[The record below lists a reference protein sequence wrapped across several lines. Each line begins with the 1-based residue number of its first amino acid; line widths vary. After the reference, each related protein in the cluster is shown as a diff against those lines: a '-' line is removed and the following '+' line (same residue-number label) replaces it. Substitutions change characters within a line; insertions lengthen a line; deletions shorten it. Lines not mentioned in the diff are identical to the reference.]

1 MENKSVKRYPLSKQ
15 VSDKL
20 EQMIE
25 EGEYKVGEKI
35 PTEVELMDLFQVSR
49 NTIREAIRSLTSA
62 GVLEVKQGDG
72 TYVRS
77 SNRFDANMSMK
88 YAKESLE
95 DIKEARNALEI
106 TIAHL
111 AASRRTEEDMEKIT
125 ERFRKRQILKDT
137 IKENTLADV
146 DFHMAIAEACHNKI
160 VFDLYQSISSYL
172 ESHIAERHA
181 ETEMDADAI
190 DMLHE
195 ELYIAIRDK
204 QPQAATVCAQNILRI

>member
-1 MENKSVKRYPLSKQ
+1 MDNKSVKRYPLSKQ

-25 EGEYKVGEKI
+25 DGEYQVGEKI
-35 PTEVELMDLFQVSR
+35 PTEIELMDLFQVSR

-88 YAKESLE
+88 YEKEPLE
-95 DIKEARNALEI
+95 DIKEVRNALEI

-111 AASRRTEEDMEKIT
+111 AASRRTEEDMERIT
-125 ERFRKRQILKDT
+125 ETFQKRQVLKDT

-146 DFHMAIAEACHNKI
+146 DFHMAIAKACHNKI
-160 VFDLYQSISSYL
+160 ILDLYQSISSYL

-181 ETEMDADAI
+181 ETDMDVDAI
-190 DMLHE
+190 DALHE
-195 ELYIAIRDK
+195 ELYIAIRDQK
-204 QPQAATVCAQNILRI
+204 PQAANICAQNILSI